1 MGSLLVIGESP
12 DEAAN
17 NVSDPEDG
25 VDQHWLVI
33 FLTNP
38 VVLRIDNED
47 HCLNAFN
54 PPR

>member
-17 NVSDPEDG
+17 NVSDPEDS

-33 FLTNP
+33 FLANP
-38 VVLRIDNED
+38 VVLRI
-47 HCLNAFN
+47 
-54 PPR
+54 